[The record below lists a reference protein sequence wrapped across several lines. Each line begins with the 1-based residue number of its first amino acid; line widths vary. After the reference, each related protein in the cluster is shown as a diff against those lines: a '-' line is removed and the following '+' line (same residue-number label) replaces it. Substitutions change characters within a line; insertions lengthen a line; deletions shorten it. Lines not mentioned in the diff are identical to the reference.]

1 MLKKVKTKTSTPGR
15 ASVKSQKIEKKNIL
29 DVFSGSDE
37 DSTENSKAF
46 DNPQEER
53 GYDSSEGPKASPDM
67 PLPEPGNPGRAGAKW
82 DNPNFQIGTGN
93 IKKKPSDQLGMKSLN
108 LSEKA
113 DKPLANTSTRDG
125 AITNLGS
132 TKMSRAV
139 VEKYPGAN
147 EIATS
152 NASYPSDFASQMS
165 PIKSGFTN
173 YDSFSQLTP
182 AKNSIFQSVQEIPF
196 EKSND
201 LRKTMKNQ
209 SDTEIGKLMNP
220 ETQSDFFTDQARTS
234 IPGDFLTTSDISSQ
248 NASSNF
254 VSQTG
259 EAGSGQFP
267 QSKEASS
274 TMTQKSSEAAHISSP
289 QRGADSLESANG
301 KSTFKGGDKK
311 DFSVN
316 TDMSTRDKV
325 QGTNSSNLT
334 SQSSQTSSLSESSR
348 SFFVSNFSA
357 IPNSITS
364 GIDQS
369 ATSADSIA
377 SSEFPSS
384 L

>member
-1 MLKKVKTKTSTPGR
+1 
-15 ASVKSQKIEKKNIL
+15 
-29 DVFSGSDE
+29 
-37 DSTENSKAF
+37 
-46 DNPQEER
+46 
-53 GYDSSEGPKASPDM
+53 M
-67 PLPEPGNPGRAGAKW
+67 PLAEPGNPGRAGALW
-82 DNPNFQIGTGN
+82 NNPNFSVNTGN
-93 IKKKPSDQLGMKSLN
+93 IKKKPSQQLGMKSLN
-108 LSEKA
+108 LSDKA
-113 DKPLANTSTRDG
+113 NTPLTDTSTRDG
-125 AITNLGS
+125 SITNLGS
-132 TKMSRAV
+132 TKMSKAV

-152 NASYPSDFASQMS
+152 NASYPSDFRSQMS

-173 YDSFSQLTP
+173 SESFSQLTP